1 MLDMLCSPL
10 FGFASRLSWIAWHGG
25 LTLSAVLL
33 VVTGLSSDARLLI
46 VAFVPLTLGVLLSI
60 GLEAYSRTIFVAPEY
75 GGLHLPSGFLT
86 LFTFLTMWILSG
98 TGMMR
103 PPSFMASAPLMF
115 GWSMLFWQ
123 AWSVLADMVAGIL
136 DEGW

>member
-1 MLDMLCSPL
+1 M
-10 FGFASRLSWIAWHGG
+10 
-25 LTLSAVLL
+25 
-33 VVTGLSSDARLLI
+33 
-46 VAFVPLTLGVLLSI
+46 
-60 GLEAYSRTIFVAPEY
+60 
-75 GGLHLPSGFLT
+75 PSGFLA
-86 LFTFLTMWILSG
+86 LSAFLTMWILSG